1 MFQLPVSPGEF
12 SHSDSSSHAMSL
24 GLSQYR
30 AGMCGGHDN
39 LPISDNNVSTT
50 NDALEAGDWE
60 VPESEAELDVSVTKK
75 YLMVAKIFQLQSQLV
90 QPSSP

>member
-1 MFQLPVSPGEF
+1 MSPGEY
-12 SHSDSSSHAMSL
+12 SHSDSSNHAMSL
-24 GLSQYR
+24 GLSHYR
-30 AGMCGGHDN
+30 GPHDT

-75 YLMVAKIFQLQSQLV
+75 YLMVAKYFNCEANWFSQAARDVGVTLL
-90 QPSSP
+90 

>member
-1 MFQLPVSPGEF
+1 MSN
-12 SHSDSSSHAMSL
+12 SDSNHAMA
-24 GLSQYR
+24 LSRGVMGGTQR
-30 AGMCGGHDN
+30 GMGCGSDG

-75 YLMVAKIFQLQSQLV
+75 YLMVAKIFQLRSQLV